1 MNQKQTG
8 ILLSLIVLVASMVG
22 IAMAV
27 NNFMV
32 KQNALEESNRDVAA
46 AQKDYNDAVRE
57 YNDYVASH

>member
-1 MNQKQTG
+1 MNQKQAG

-57 YNDYVASH
+57 YNNYVQSH

>member
-8 ILLSLIVLVASMVG
+8 IFLSVIILVASLVG

-32 KQNALEESNRDVAA
+32 KQNALEESNRDVARP
-46 AQKDYNDAVRE
+46 AQKDYNDA
-57 YNDYVASH
+57 